1 MNIKLTVS
9 LLIVLSMATASFVG
23 FGTSE
28 FTGSHSSKVVA
39 VLGSQGVFFEGL
51 AGPHSPNDL
60 QSSSVLFS
68 GNVTIYS
75 NGSLSTSSAPI
86 SVSGHVYTLTNSFVG
101 SLNVEANNSILN
113 GNNYTITGLNGIL
126 PVLTVSNA
134 SGVNVNDL
142 SVSSSNNTSMGVL
155 MFNTSMDQFTDVNIS
170 VHYLG
175 IDVSNFTSSINI
187 SHSRIAVGNGS
198 LIGIGDILT
207 GSYVGADHTPEFA
220 QDSKNISL
228 YGDKIVNNGGLYGVL
243 FNSPNSSLKNS
254 SVTVKG
260 RSYSGSQGPAVFI
273 SDQNYTTVSNNSI
286 YGINASLGAGFV
298 NFGFPFITFK
308 GDQFNGN
315 NMKIVS
321 PFRGSFGPFLGLE
334 AFSTNLSMKDNTI
347 YGQNLPLG
355 SVLVGLIFGNSNAT
369 SNTIKLVNSSSNP
382 AIFEYEINTTIDSNS
397 IVYSANSSLPS
408 DCAVFI
414 ESHNL
419 NVDNNSITVKNV
431 SGSSD
436 IMKVFSVGSSKIN
449 SVSNNIIVGRNGS
462 AAGIYFEGVNT
473 TISRN
478 SIYLNGSKPNG
489 IVLNGSG
496 LVVSDNT
503 VNINS
508 GSTSTGIGDFLS
520 STGIYNSTIS
530 GNTVNITGNQG
541 GAIFGMFFQN
551 ALSNLTLS
559 NNHLTSDG
567 KGFNGIEIESNSNSN
582 LSISGNTII
591 DDYNSTGTFNGL
603 KILSVNSAVINGN
616 VILGKGNAGSGVN
629 SNAMFLRCL
638 SNMIVANNTMEG
650 VNTSLSM
657 GIAGNVIL
665 YGNYF
670 QNQYLALNL
679 GNLYNVTF
687 YHNDF
692 ENFTVAAQV
701 ISLANVSFNASYP
714 VGGNYWANY
723 TGVDQ
728 NHGPNQSI
736 PGSDGIGD
744 TPYSINATL
753 KDNYPLMKPWTRPEA
768 VFRSNGLF
776 PGQEWSVTF
785 NGKTITSK
793 QKVISFAILN
803 GTYQNYS
810 YSIGTVAGYRGG
822 GQSGELDYVGSGFT
836 ENVTYAHRFNVTFTE
851 KGLPAGT
858 SWSFELNGTVINVTT
873 ASYNLS
879 AYNGTSFNYSIENS
893 VLYYSNISSGSFT
906 LSGYNVT
913 IFIEYLHFAYIH
925 GTVSPSQTSVIINGV
940 NYGKYNGSYN
950 ISLKAG
956 TYVVEFEHSGYTNR
970 YVNVTLSAGQSFAAN
985 VSLVS
990 TGGSLNSTI
999 IIGAAAGVV
1008 VVAVALG
1015 SYFVLRRRHN

>member
-9 LLIVLSMATASFVG
+9 LLIVFSMATASFVG

-39 VLGSQGVFFEGL
+39 VLGSQGVFSEGL
-51 AGPHSPNDL
+51 AGSHSSNDL
-60 QSSSVLFS
+60 PSTGGSFS

-86 SVSGHVYTLTNSFVG
+86 SVSGHVYTLTSSFVG

-113 GNNYTITGLNGIL
+113 GNNYTITGLSGIL

-134 SGVNVNDL
+134 SGVKVNDL

-155 MFNTSMDQFTDVNIS
+155 MFNTSMDQFTDVNVS
-170 VHYLG
+170 VPYLG
-175 IDVSNFTSSINI
+175 IEVSNFTSSINI
-187 SHSRIAVGNGS
+187 SHSRIAVGKGS
-198 LIGIGDILT
+198 LIDMGDILT
-207 GSYVGADHTPEFA
+207 GSYIGVDHTLEFA
-220 QDSKNISL
+220 KDSKNISF
-228 YGDKIVNNGGLYGVL
+228 YGDVIVNNGGLYGVL
-243 FNSPNSSLKNS
+243 FNSPNSSLMNS
-254 SVTVKG
+254 SITMKG
-260 RSYSGSQGPAVFI
+260 RNYRGTQGPDVFI

-286 YGINASLGAGFV
+286 YGINVSLGAGFV
-298 NFGFPFITFK
+298 NFGFPFIPFK

-321 PFRGSFGPFLGLE
+321 PFYGGIGNSLALTAIF
-334 AFSTNLSMKDNTI
+334 TNLSMKDNTI
-347 YGQNLPLG
+347 YGQNLQSGYALL
-355 SVLVGLIFGNSNAT
+355 SLIYGNFNVTGNS
-369 SNTIKLVNSSSNP
+369 IKIVNSSNNP
-382 AIFEYEINTTIDSNS
+382 AIAECNVNTTTDSNS

-408 DCAVFI
+408 NCAVFI
-414 ESHNL
+414 DSHNL
-419 NVDNNSITVKNV
+419 NVDHNSITVNNI
-431 SGSSD
+431 SSSSD
-436 IMKVFSVGSSKIN
+436 IMKVFGVGSSKID
-449 SVSNNIIVGRNGS
+449 SVSNNTIVGRNGS
-462 AAGIYFEGVNT
+462 AVGIYFGGVNT

-489 IVLNGSG
+489 IVLSGSG

-503 VNINS
+503 VYINS
-508 GSTSTGIGDFLS
+508 ASTSTGIGDFLS
-520 STGIYNSTIS
+520 SAGIYNSTIS
-530 GNTVNITGNQG
+530 GNTVNITGNQSG
-541 GAIFGMFFQN
+541 SIFGMYFEN
-551 ALSNLTLS
+551 PLNNLTLS
-559 NNHLTSDG
+559 NNYLTSDG

-603 KILSVNSAVINGN
+603 TIVSVNSAVINGN
-616 VILGKGNAGSGVN
+616 VILGKGNAGSGG
-629 SNAMFLRCL
+629 SSIAMSLRCL
-638 SNMIVANNTMEG
+638 YNLVAANNTLEG

-657 GIAGNVIL
+657 GIAVNVTF

-670 QNQYLALNL
+670 QNQYIALNL
-679 GNLYNVTF
+679 VNLYNVTF

-701 ISLANVSFNASYP
+701 SSLAKASFNASYP

-776 PGQEWSVTF
+776 PGQAWSVTF

-793 QKVISFAILN
+793 QKTISFAILN

-810 YSIGTVAGYRGG
+810 YKIGTVAGYRGG

-879 AYNGTSFNYSIENS
+879 AYNGTLFNYSIENS

-956 TYVVEFEHSGYTNR
+956 TYVVEFQHSGYTNR

-999 IIGAAAGVV
+999 IIGAAAGAV

>member
-9 LLIVLSMATASFVG
+9 LLIVFSMATASFVG

-39 VLGSQGVFFEGL
+39 VLGSQGVFSEGL
-51 AGPHSPNDL
+51 AGPRSSNDL
-60 QSSSVLFS
+60 PSTGGSFS

-134 SGVNVNDL
+134 SGVNVNYL

-170 VHYLG
+170 VPYLG
-175 IDVSNFTSSINI
+175 VDVSNFTSSINI
-187 SHSRIAVGNGS
+187 SHSKIVVGKGS
-198 LIGIGDILT
+198 LIDMGDILT
-207 GSYVGADHTPEFA
+207 GFYIGADHTPESA
-220 QDSKNISL
+220 KESKNISL
-228 YGDKIVNNGGLYGVL
+228 YGDVIVNNGGLYGVQ
-243 FNSPNSSLKNS
+243 FNSPNSSLINS
-254 SVTVKG
+254 SITMKG
-260 RSYSGSQGPAVFI
+260 KSYSGSQGPAVFL
-273 SDQNYTTVSNNSI
+273 SYKNYTIVSNNFI
-286 YGINASLGAGFV
+286 YGINVSLGAGFASSD
-298 NFGFPFITFK
+298 FGVIRST

-315 NMKIVS
+315 NMRVMS
-321 PFRGSFGPFLGLE
+321 PLYGVYGNSLALT
-334 AFSTNLSMKDNTI
+334 AISTNLSMKDNTI
-347 YGQNLPLG
+347 YGQNLP
-355 SVLVGLIFGNSNAT
+355 SESALVGLFVGNFNVTGNSIKIVNSSDSRT
-369 SNTIKLVNSSSNP
+369 IEEYGFNTTMDSNTI
-382 AIFEYEINTTIDSNS
+382 F
-397 IVYSANSSLPS
+397 YSENSSLVS
-408 DCAVFI
+408 NYAVDI
-414 ESHNL
+414 ESRNL
-419 NVDNNSITVKNV
+419 SVDNNSITVKNV
-431 SGSSD
+431 SGNSE
-436 IMKVFSVGSSKIN
+436 IMIVCSIGSSKIN
-449 SVSNNIIVGRNGS
+449 SVSNNTIVGLNGS
-462 AAGIYFEGVNT
+462 AAGIYFGGVNT

-478 SIYLNGSKPNG
+478 SIYLNGSEPNG
-489 IVLNGSG
+489 IFLSGSG
-496 LVVSDNT
+496 LFVSNNT
-503 VNINS
+503 VDINS
-508 GSTSTGIGDFLS
+508 SVSSTGIGNFNTFCGVNNL
-520 STGIYNSTIS
+520 TIS
-530 GNTVNITGNQG
+530 GNTVNITGNQSG
-541 GAIFGMFFQN
+541 TIYGILFQN
-551 ALSNLTLS
+551 TLNNLTLS
-559 NNHLTSDG
+559 NNYLISDG
-567 KGFNGIEIESNSNSN
+567 KGFNGIEIESSSNSN
-582 LSISGNTII
+582 LSISSNTII

-603 KILSVNSAVINGN
+603 KISCVKSAVINGN

-629 SNAMFLRCL
+629 SNAMSLCQLRNL
-638 SNMIVANNTMEG
+638 IVANNTMEG
-650 VNTSLSM
+650 VNTSLLM
-657 GIAGNVIL
+657 GHAENVTF

-679 GNLYNVTF
+679 SSIIFATF

-776 PGQEWSVTF
+776 PGQAWSVTF
-785 NGKTITSK
+785 NGKTITST
-793 QKVISFAILN
+793 QKIISFAILN

-858 SWSFELNGTVINVTT
+858 TWSFELNGTVINVTT

-879 AYNGTSFNYSIENS
+879 AYNGTSFNYSIKNS

-999 IIGAAAGVV
+999 IIGAAAGAV